1 MKYEIT
7 ATQLQGS
14 ILLTYN
20 EQGTITIAEF
30 NCTLTTEQ
38 RTFIATHFPV
48 LEQWLNKFTE
58 QFKAKAQII
67 NEQITFEQFYE
78 AYGNK
83 KGKEKAKATWNKL
96 SKTDQAKAFAYIK
109 KYNNYLV
116 MNPWQAKL
124 MPVTYLNQKRWND

>member
-14 ILLTYN
+14 ILLTYD
-20 EQGTITIAEF
+20 EQGSLTIAEF
-30 NCTLTTEQ
+30 NCPLTPEQ

-48 LEQWLNKFTE
+48 LEQWLNKFAT
-58 QFKAKAQII
+58 QFNAKAMPFID
-67 NEQITFEQFYE
+67 NITFDQFYD

-83 KGKEKAKATWNKL
+83 IGKEKAKATWNKL